1 MAIAL
6 AIVGKCD
13 TWTTERSCVNC
24 TYQFSSKMISSAI
37 KEIFVLFGKTD
48 EIDTEF
54 DIFYRYK
61 VHVVKLAEDPPQN
74 QLVSYH

>member
-1 MAIAL
+1 
-6 AIVGKCD
+6 
-13 TWTTERSCVNC
+13 
-24 TYQFSSKMISSAI
+24 MISSAI
-37 KEIFVLFGKTD
+37 KEIVVLFGKTD

>member
-1 MAIAL
+1 
-6 AIVGKCD
+6 
-13 TWTTERSCVNC
+13 
-24 TYQFSSKMISSAI
+24 MISSAI
-37 KEIFVLFGKTD
+37 KEIVVLTGKTY
-48 EIDTEF
+48 EIDT

>member
-1 MAIAL
+1 
-6 AIVGKCD
+6 
-13 TWTTERSCVNC
+13 
-24 TYQFSSKMISSAI
+24 MISSAI
-37 KEIFVLFGKTD
+37 KEIVVLIGKTY

-61 VHVVKLAEDPPQN
+61 VHVVKLEDPPQN